1 MKLKKWEL
9 ALIMALGVSM
19 LLGTGLAREQ
29 RQLSDRLIRL
39 HVVANSDSDED
50 LALKLTVR
58 DAVQTYLAPLLDGIT
73 DRAQAALVIE
83 QNLDAISAAARETV
97 FTRGHYDEL
106 RVSLGFE
113 RFPTREYETFTLPA
127 GRYKALR
134 VEIGAGGGRNWWCVV
149 FPPLCADSSVPASD
163 ALEALSG
170 DEIALITQTGTGHV
184 VRFRVLEWIERVR
197 NFIK

>member
-9 ALIMALGVSM
+9 ALIMALGVSI
-19 LLGTGLAREQ
+19 LAGAGLMREQ

-39 HVVANSDSDED
+39 HVVANSDSGED
-50 LALKLTVR
+50 QALKLTVR
-58 DAVQTYLAPLLDGIT
+58 DNVQAYLKPLLDGVT
-73 DRAQAALVIE
+73 DRSQAVLIIE
-83 QNLDAISAAARETV
+83 QNLDAILTAARKAVTAH
-97 FTRGHYDEL
+97 GDDHEL
-106 RVSLGFE
+106 RASVGFD

-149 FPPLCADSSVPASD
+149 FPPLCADFAVPASD
-163 ALEALSG
+163 ASGALSG

-184 VRFRVLEWIERVR
+184 VRFRTLEWIERVR
-197 NFIK
+197 NMF